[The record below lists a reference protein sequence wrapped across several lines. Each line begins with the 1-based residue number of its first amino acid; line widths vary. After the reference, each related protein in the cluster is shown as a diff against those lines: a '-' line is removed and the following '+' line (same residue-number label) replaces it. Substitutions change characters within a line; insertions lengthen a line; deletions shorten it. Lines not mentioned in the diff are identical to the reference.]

1 MIKRL
6 IRKHLVDIKPYSS
19 ARDLYKGDGYTF
31 LDANEN
37 PLATISGL
45 SEPELCRYPDPAQIT
60 LRNQLSKILNIKSE
74 NLFFGVGSDEI
85 IDLLVKLFCDPGKDE
100 VLTISPSY
108 GMYETVCNIHNVKIK
123 ACLLEGEDFRLN
135 GDKLLA
141 MATNSTKI
149 IFLCSPNNPTG
160 NLLDRN
166 EVIKIAQHFSGLVV
180 VDEAYIGFGNGDG
193 FIQES
198 ITIKNICVMR
208 TFSKVYGLAGARIGY
223 LSGNAELVEYLFK
236 IKAPYSINKLTENK
250 LLEVLAKIPF
260 YENPLTEAVQLRKFL
275 SDVLVQFPA
284 VEKVF
289 PSDANFLLIR
299 VQDAYHL
306 CDELAKRKIIIR
318 DRSSQPLLKNCIR
331 VSIGSRQEITR
342 LIDVMSEIFDFQP
355 EIPNLIDSSQ
365 GNRYAIT
372 LRNTK
377 ETDITVEVKLDEP
390 GTSKISTGIGFFD
403 HMLDQIARH
412 GNIGLKITVNG
423 DLGIDEH
430 HTVEDTGIV
439 LGETLLKALGNKAG
453 IKRYG
458 FYLPMDDSEASCAI
472 DLGGRISLKFKA
484 KFKREFVG
492 EFPTELVEEFFRGVA
507 SGMKANIVIRAKGK
521 NDHHK
526 IEAIFKSF
534 AKALNEASRFDERT
548 QGFLPSTKGVL

>member
-1 MIKRL
+1 MIKGL

-19 ARDLYKGDGYTF
+19 ARDLYKGAGYTF

-37 PLATISGL
+37 PIASMNGL
-45 SEPELCRYPDPAQIT
+45 SDPEFCRYPDPTQTALRDRLANILQIK
-60 LRNQLSKILNIKSE
+60 QE

-108 GMYETVCNIHNVKIK
+108 GMYETVCNIHNVRITG
-123 ACLLEGEDFRLN
+123 CPLEEEDFRLN
-135 GDKLLA
+135 ADKLLC
-141 MATNSTKI
+141 MVTDSTKI

-160 NLLDRN
+160 NLLDR
-166 EVIKIAQHFSGLVV
+166 EQVIKIAQNFPGLVV
-180 VDEAYIGFGNGDG
+180 VDEAYIGFGNGEG
-193 FIQES
+193 FIQDS
-198 ITIKNICVMR
+198 ITIQNLCVMR

-223 LSGNAELVEYLFK
+223 LCGNTELIDYLFK
-236 IKAPYSINKLTENK
+236 IKAPYSINKLSEKK
-250 LLEVLAKIPF
+250 LLDVMAKISF
-260 YENPLTEAVQLRKFL
+260 YENSLTDTVELRKHL
-275 SDVLVQFPA
+275 ADVLVQFPS

-299 VQDAYHL
+299 VQDANFL
-306 CDELAKRKIIIR
+306 CNELAKRNIIIR
-318 DRSSQPLLKNCIR
+318 DRSSQPLLKNCVRIS
-331 VSIGSRQEITR
+331 VGSRQEITL
-342 LIDVMSEIFDFQP
+342 LINAITKIYDFYP
-355 EIPNLIDSSQ
+355 EIPSFFDSDQ
-365 GNRYAIT
+365 LNRSAIT
-372 LRNTK
+372 VRKTK
-377 ETDITVEVKLDEP
+377 ETDITIEVRLDEP
-390 GTSKISTGIGFFD
+390 GTSEISTGIGFFD

-412 GNIGLKITVNG
+412 GNIGLKVAVNG
-423 DLGIDEH
+423 DLQIDEH

>member
-1 MIKRL
+1 MIKSL

-19 ARDLYKGDGYTF
+19 ARDLYKGAGYTF

-37 PLATISGL
+37 PLATVSGL
-45 SEPELCRYPDPAQIT
+45 SDPELCRYPDPKQTALREHLANILQIK
-60 LRNQLSKILNIKSE
+60 RE

-108 GMYETVCNIHNVKIK
+108 GMYETVCNIHNVRIK
-123 ACLLEGEDFRLN
+123 ACPLEEEDFRLN
-135 GDKLLA
+135 ADKLLT
-141 MATNSTKI
+141 MVTDSTKI

-160 NLLDRN
+160 NLLDRD
-166 EVIKIAQHFSGLVV
+166 EVIKIAQNYAGLVV

-198 ITIKNICVMR
+198 ITIKNLCVLR

-236 IKAPYSINKLTENK
+236 IKAPYSINKLTEKK

-260 YENPLTEAVQLRKFL
+260 YENTLTETVELRKFL
-275 SDVLVQFPA
+275 SDILVQFPA

-289 PSDANFLLIR
+289 PSDANFLLIK
-299 VQDAYHL
+299 VQDANFL
-306 CDELAKRKIIIR
+306 CDGLAKRKIIIR
-318 DRSSQPLLKNCIR
+318 DRSTQTLLKNCVRIS
-331 VSIGSRQEITR
+331 VGSQLEITQ
-342 LIDVMSEIFDFQP
+342 LINAMSEIFDFQP
-355 EIPNLIDSSQ
+355 EIPDLIGSSQ
-365 GNRYAIT
+365 GNRCAVT
-372 LRNTK
+372 LRKTK
-377 ETDITVEVKLDEP
+377 ETDITVEVRLDEP

-412 GNIGLKITVNG
+412 GNIGLKIKVNG

-484 KFKREFVG
+484 KFKRDFVG

-507 SGMKANIVIRAKGK
+507 SGMKSNIVIRAKGK

-526 IEAIFKSF
+526 IEAIFKAF
-534 AKALNEASRFDERT
+534 AKALNEASRLDERT

>member
-1 MIKRL
+1 MIKKL
-6 IRKHLVDIKPYSS
+6 IRKHLLNIKPYSS
-19 ARDLYKGDGYTF
+19 ARDLYKGDGFTF

-37 PLATISGL
+37 PMATETGL
-45 SEPELCRYPDPAQIT
+45 SDPELCRYPDPKQTALREQLAGILQIS
-60 LRNQLSKILNIKSE
+60 RD

-100 VLTISPSY
+100 VITITPSY
-108 GMYETVCNIHNVKIK
+108 GMYETVCNIHNVQIK
-123 ACLLEGEDFRLN
+123 ACPLEEEDFRLN
-135 GDKLLA
+135 ADNLLA
-141 MATNSTKI
+141 MVTDSTKI

-160 NLLDRN
+160 NLLDRD
-166 EVIKIAQHFSGLVV
+166 EVIKIAENFSGLLV

-193 FIQES
+193 FIKES
-198 ITIKNICVMR
+198 ITINNLCVMR

-236 IKAPYSINKLTENK
+236 IKAPYSINKLTEKK
-250 LLEVLAKIPF
+250 LLEVSAKISF
-260 YENPLTEAVQLRKFL
+260 YENSLTETVQLRKFL
-275 SDVLVQFPA
+275 SDILVQFP
-284 VEKVF
+284 VVKKVF
-289 PSDANFLLIR
+289 PSDTNFLLIR
-299 VQDAYHL
+299 VQDAPFL
-306 CDELAKRKIIIR
+306 CDALAVRKIIIR
-318 DRSSQPLLKNCIR
+318 DRSSQPLLKNCVRI
-331 VSIGSRQEITR
+331 SIGSREEITR
-342 LIDVMSEIFDFQP
+342 LINAMSEIFDFRP
-355 EIPNLIDSSQ
+355 EIPKLTVSSK
-365 GNRYAIT
+365 GNRCAIT
-372 LRNTK
+372 LRKTK

-390 GTSKISTGIGFFD
+390 GSSIISTGIGFFD

-412 GNIGLKITVNG
+412 GNIGLKIKVNG

-492 EFPTELVEEFFRGVA
+492 EFPTELVEEFFRGVS
-507 SGMKANIVIRAKGK
+507 SGMKSNIVIRAKGK